1 MEVLVLELFC
11 KVRVR
16 TEDYRN
22 IAIKKWIRGKKSS
35 PRVSENSQ
43 HNKGESHRIMLTI
56 EKDKQSLEEWSAK
69 YFPCHLQGLETS

>member
-1 MEVLVLELFC
+1 MQSQGKNRRLQKHGNQKMDQRE
-11 KVRVR
+11 
-16 TEDYRN
+16 
-22 IAIKKWIRGKKSS
+22 KKSS

-69 YFPCHLQGLETS
+69 ILPLSSPGIRDKLEEDL